1 MEEQQE
7 SVNGRRSLGTV
18 LEDLQPYILNI
29 FANLCLG
36 GFNIVSKVSLEKG
49 MSRYVLVVYGHA
61 IGTLVTAVLAFLFE
75 RVLLGRTMYFAGL
88 EYTSA
93 AFSSTLG
100 SLIPSMTFILAILCR
115 MEKLEISKVS
125 SQAKISG
132 TLVAFAG
139 ATLMTIYKG
148 IVIISPPSHP
158 SHRSANSSLFLDKD
172 WIKGSLLLITS
183 YISLAA
189 FYILQGIMI
198 YGVTTYVQLL
208 VIRRKGP
215 VFMTA
220 FRPLSTIS
228 VAVMGL
234 IILGEELHLGDITG
248 SILIFLGLYMMLWGK
263 KKEKEKK
270 PIKIEKCDQGVE
282 IEPPIIKIE
291 ENIAKT

>member
-1 MEEQQE
+1 MFCE
-7 SVNGRRSLGTV
+7 L
-18 LEDLQPYILNI
+18 
-29 FANLCLG
+29 
-36 GFNIVSKVSLEKG
+36 
-49 MSRYVLVVYGHA
+49 
-61 IGTLVTAVLAFLFE
+61 
-75 RVLLGRTMYFAGL
+75 
-88 EYTSA
+88 
-93 AFSSTLG
+93 
-100 SLIPSMTFILAILCR
+100 R

-189 FYILQGIMI
+189 FYILQTATIKKYPAPISLTSLTCLMGTLQAVVMTLVLDHKASSWRMNWDIRLLAPIYSGIMI

-270 PIKIEKCDQGVE
+270 PIKTEKCDQGVE